1 MARQLK
7 TEAIVLKKNHLL
19 NQDTILTLFT
29 QEIGKIGVVAKGIKK
44 ITSKRLPHIQTG
56 NLIRIILHYSHNM
69 YFLQNTEL
77 ISGFTDIKKKEE
89 KIRIL
94 FVFFFVLE
102 RLLPERQQ
110 ENDIYVLTKSFE
122 IQLANEKKNVYRI
135 LIRFLNKLM
144 QKLGYIDD
152 QKSFDELLLI
162 IEDLIH
168 EKVPVFSI

>member
-19 NQDTILTLFT
+19 NQDMILTLFT
-29 QEIGKIGVVAKGIKK
+29 QEIGKIGVMAKGIKK

-56 NLIRIILHYSHNM
+56 NLIQAILHDHHNM

-89 KIRIL
+89 KIRTL
-94 FVFFFVLE
+94 YVFFFILE

-110 ENDIYVLTKSFE
+110 ENDIYILTKSFE

-135 LIRFLNKLM
+135 LNRFLNKLM
-144 QKLGYIDD
+144 QKLGYIDS

-168 EKVPVFSI
+168 EKIPLLLP